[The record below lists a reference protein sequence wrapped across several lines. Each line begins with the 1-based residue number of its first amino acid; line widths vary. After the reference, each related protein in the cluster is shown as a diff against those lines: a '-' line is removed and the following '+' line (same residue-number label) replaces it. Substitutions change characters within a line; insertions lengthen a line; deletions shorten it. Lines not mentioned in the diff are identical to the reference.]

1 VSEERRRV
9 CGLGSSKFFFPK
21 TCFGGMSYVLGFLG
35 GEMMVEA
42 LIGGID
48 KSLTTTDKI
57 IVSDPAASLTQ
68 YLQGKFKN
76 SAKKYKKSQ

>member
-1 VSEERRRV
+1 
-9 CGLGSSKFFFPK
+9 
-21 TCFGGMSYVLGFLG
+21 MSYVIGFLG
-35 GEMMVEA
+35 GGMMAEA

-68 YLQGKFKN
+68 YL
-76 SAKKYKKSQ
+76 